1 MPAFERIKSALR
13 HTDLRLG
20 MMEYRELYD
29 GYWRAADRMGASSF
43 LDAGAIA
50 DEIIKACGWGTVLD
64 VGSGMGE
71 LVSALC
77 SRGLDARG
85 VDVSSVAVSVAEQ
98 KCPGRFR
105 EGSILALEQDD
116 NSVDIV
122 VSTDCLEH
130 IAEEDV
136 EAALEELF
144 RVSRKGVYL
153 RIASR
158 PDRDGRWHLTIRDR
172 SWWERQLFKVG
183 FRKHPRYYETIP
195 YESIE
200 TERGEFTVVLQKP
213 PAGFIE
219 KYPLAALA
227 AERDLHMDMGR
238 EQGSR
243 SDAHMIRYHEAA
255 RYIRPGDRVLD
266 AACGLGYGSNIL
278 LHNSLASDV
287 LGIDGSDYAIDYA
300 THAYGESGKIRF
312 QKGMLPAVLDD
323 LPENSVDFIA
333 SFETLEH
340 LEDPDEFLKACA
352 RVLTPGGRILVSVPH
367 DWSDET
373 GTDPNP
379 HHFHLYDWQK
389 LTDQIGKRFLLEQ
402 AFAQNANRR
411 KLDGQWVTV
420 GRQWRNVPL
429 QVDGSQPSEW
439 CLVLGMKD
447 PVGAS
452 GTPYDERLFPGTV
465 VDSDQPLL
473 DFKGQYRNPWL
484 VRSMISIGP
493 RMSAP
498 SELRHM
504 ADRVLATGDHGVAD
518 EAAALCVIAYQM
530 LEDGPNDDSF
540 RSFVKSLEKHTEI
553 DLALAAPIAVRW
565 AISLLYVRGLLEMR
579 LGKHDDATVS
589 FQRCANA
596 PFLRY
601 SPLLATK
608 VIESSFRLG
617 VMFFASG
624 SLDTARQWWQFGLD
638 AGHLA
643 ARADMSGMNTL
654 PDFVMREKVEVLDLA
669 TKCATALS
677 VFHEMAS
684 RPAAISRVLVNS
696 RSLIDDLSKQIN
708 LQASALNEQTAVMAK
723 QASAL
728 DERTSALNEQA
739 RALNEQAALISRL
752 SAENSALLKAVHVME
767 TASLQSKEPQ
777 VQPRRRRSPSEKLQK
792 WISRKKA
799 TIQAM
804 LTNKS

>member
-1 MPAFERIKSALR
+1 
-13 HTDLRLG
+13 
-20 MMEYRELYD
+20 MEYREHYD
-29 GYWRAADRMGASSF
+29 GYWRAEGRMTAKSSR
-43 LDAGAIA
+43 DTGAIA
-50 DEIIKACGWGTVLD
+50 DEIIRACGWGTVLD

-85 VDVSSVAVSVAEQ
+85 VDVSPVAVSFAEQ

-122 VSTDCLEH
+122 VSTYCLEH

-172 SWWERQLFKVG
+172 SWWERHLFDVG

-195 YESIE
+195 YEGIE
-200 TERGEFTVVLQKP
+200 TEQGEFTVVLQKP
-213 PAGFIE
+213 PAGFVE
-219 KYPLAALA
+219 KYPLAVLA

-266 AACGLGYGSNIL
+266 AACGLGYGSSIL

-312 QKGMLPAVLDD
+312 QKGMLPAALDD

-340 LEDPDEFLKACA
+340 LEDPDEFLTACA
-352 RVLTPGGRILVSVPH
+352 RVLTPGGRLLVSVPH

-389 LTDQIGKRFLLEQ
+389 LTDQIGKQFLLEH
-402 AFAQNANRR
+402 AFAQNANRM
-411 KLDGQWVTV
+411 KLDGQWVAV
-420 GRQWRNVPL
+420 GRQWRDVPL
-429 QVDGSQPSEW
+429 QAAGQPSEW

-452 GTPYDERLFPGTV
+452 GIPYDERLFPGTI

-493 RMSAP
+493 RMNAP
-498 SELRHM
+498 SELRHI
-504 ADRVLATGDHGVAD
+504 ADRVLATDDHGVAD

-530 LEDGPNDDSF
+530 LEDGPDDDSF
-540 RSFVKSLEKHTEI
+540 RAFAKSLDKHTEV
-553 DLALAAPIAVRW
+553 DLALASPIAVRW

-617 VMFFASG
+617 VMFFARG
-624 SLDTARQWWQFGLD
+624 SLDTARRWWQFGLD

-643 ARADMSGMNTL
+643 ARTDIKGMTVL
-654 PDFVMREKVEVLDLA
+654 PDFVMREKVEALDLA

-696 RSLIDDLSKQIN
+696 RSVIDGLSKQVN
-708 LQASALNEQTAVMAK
+708 LQARALEKQASALNEQTQVIGK
-723 QASAL
+723 QTSAL
-728 DERTSALNEQA
+728 DERTSALDEQT
-739 RALNEQAALISRL
+739 RALSEQAALISRL
-752 SAENSALLKAVHVME
+752 STENALLLKTVHEME
-767 TASLQSKEPQ
+767 AASQQSKEAQ
-777 VQPRRRRSPSEKLQK
+777 IQPRRRRSPSEKLQK
-792 WISRKKA
+792 WVARKKA

-804 LTNKS
+804 LASKT

>member
-1 MPAFERIKSALR
+1 MTTKSL
-13 HTDLRLG
+13 HD
-20 MMEYRELYD
+20 
-29 GYWRAADRMGASSF
+29 AD
-43 LDAGAIA
+43 AIA

-105 EGSILALEQDD
+105 EGSILALNQEDD
-116 NSVDIV
+116 SVDIV

-130 IAEEDV
+130 IAEDDV

-144 RVSRKGVYL
+144 RVCRKGAYL
-153 RIASR
+153 RISSR
-158 PDRDGRWHLTIRDR
+158 PDHDGLSDLTIRDR
-172 SWWERQLFKVG
+172 SWWEHQLFKVG
-183 FRKHPRYYETIP
+183 FRKHPRYYEIIP

-213 PAGFIE
+213 PAGFKE
-219 KYPLAALA
+219 KYPLEALA

-300 THAYGESGKIRF
+300 THAYGEPGKIRF
-312 QKGMLPAVLDD
+312 EKGMLPAALDD
-323 LPENSVDFIA
+323 LPANSVDFIA

-340 LEDPDEFLKACA
+340 LEHPDEFLIACA

-389 LTDQIGKRFLLEQ
+389 LTDQIGKQFLLEQ
-402 AFAQNANRR
+402 AFVQNANRM
-411 KLDGQWVTV
+411 KLDGKWVTV

-447 PVGAS
+447 PVGAGDIS
-452 GTPYDERLFPGTV
+452 YEERLFPGAI
-465 VDSDQPLL
+465 VDRGHPLL

-498 SELRHM
+498 SELRHI
-504 ADRVLATGDHGVAD
+504 ADRVLATSDHGTAD
-518 EAAALCVIAYQM
+518 EAAALCVVAYQM
-530 LEDGPNDDSF
+530 LEDGPDDEIF
-540 RSFVKSLEKHTEI
+540 RAFAKSLEKHVEV
-553 DLALAAPIAVRW
+553 DLALVSPIAVRW

-579 LGKHDDATVS
+579 LGRHDDATLS
-589 FQRCANA
+589 FQRCAQA

-608 VIESSFRLG
+608 VVESSFRLG
-617 VMFFASG
+617 VMSFARG
-624 SLDTARQWWQFGLD
+624 SLDIARQWWQFGLE

-643 ARADMSGMNTL
+643 ARTDMNGMTIL

-677 VFHEMAS
+677 VIQDIAS
-684 RPAAISRVLVNS
+684 RPAVIARVLVNS
-696 RSLIDDLSKQIN
+696 RSLIDGLSRQIDLQ
-708 LQASALNEQTAVMAK
+708 
-723 QASAL
+723 
-728 DERTSALNEQA
+728 TSALNRQGIALSEQTRMIGKQTSHLDA
-739 RALNEQAALISRL
+739 QVSISNEQTRVLNEQAALISRL
-752 SAENSALLKAVHVME
+752 NTENSLLVQAMHEMEAASQQLKA
-767 TASLQSKEPQ
+767 QF
-777 VQPRRRRSPSEKLQK
+777 QPRHRRSPSEKLLK
-792 WISRKKA
+792 WIARKKA

-804 LTNKS
+804 LPNRRD

>member
-1 MPAFERIKSALR
+1 
-13 HTDLRLG
+13 
-20 MMEYRELYD
+20 MEYREHYD
-29 GYWRAADRMGASSF
+29 GYWRAEGRMTAKSSR
-43 LDAGAIA
+43 DTGAIA
-50 DEIIKACGWGTVLD
+50 DEIIRACGWGTVLD
-64 VGSGMGE
+64 VGSGMGQ

-85 VDVSSVAVSVAEQ
+85 VDVSPVAVSFAEQ

-122 VSTDCLEH
+122 VSTYCLEH

-153 RIASR
+153 RIVSR

-172 SWWERQLFKVG
+172 SWWERQLFDVG

-195 YESIE
+195 YEGIE
-200 TERGEFTVVLQKP
+200 TEQGEFTVVLQKP
-213 PAGFIE
+213 PAGFVE
-219 KYPLAALA
+219 KYPLAVLA

-300 THAYGESGKIRF
+300 THAYGEPGKIRF
-312 QKGMLPAVLDD
+312 KKGMLPAALDD
-323 LPENSVDFIA
+323 LPANSVDFIA

-340 LEDPDEFLKACA
+340 LEHPDEFLIACA

-389 LTDQIGKRFLLEQ
+389 LTDQLGKQFLLEQ
-402 AFAQNANRR
+402 AFVQNANRM
-411 KLDGQWVTV
+411 KLDGKWVTV
-420 GRQWRNVPL
+420 GRTWRNVPL

-447 PVGAS
+447 PVGAGDIS
-452 GTPYDERLFPGTV
+452 YEERLFPGAI
-465 VDSDQPLL
+465 VDRGHPLL
-473 DFKGQYRNPWL
+473 DFKRQYRNPWL

-498 SELRHM
+498 SELRHI
-504 ADRVLATGDHGVAD
+504 ADRVLATSDHGTAD
-518 EAAALCVIAYQM
+518 EAAALCVVGYQM
-530 LEDGPNDDSF
+530 LEDGPDDETF
-540 RSFVKSLEKHTEI
+540 RAFAKSLEKHVEV
-553 DLALAAPIAVRW
+553 DLALVPPIAVRW

-579 LGKHDDATVS
+579 LGRHDDATLS
-589 FQRCANA
+589 LQRCAQA

-608 VIESSFRLG
+608 VVESSFRLG
-617 VMFFASG
+617 VMSFARG
-624 SLDTARQWWQFGLD
+624 SLDIARQWWQFGLE

-643 ARADMSGMNTL
+643 ARTDMNGMTIL

-677 VFHEMAS
+677 VIQDIAS
-684 RPAAISRVLVNS
+684 RPAVISRVLVNS
-696 RSLIDDLSKQIN
+696 RSLIDGLSRQIDLQ
-708 LQASALNEQTAVMAK
+708 
-723 QASAL
+723 
-728 DERTSALNEQA
+728 TSALNRQAIALSEQTRTIGKQTSDLDA
-739 RALNEQAALISRL
+739 QVSISNEQTRVLNEQAALISRL
-752 SAENSALLKAVHVME
+752 NTENSLLVQAMHEMAAASQQLKA
-767 TASLQSKEPQ
+767 QS
-777 VQPRRRRSPSEKLQK
+777 QPRHRRSPSEKLQK
-792 WISRKKA
+792 WIARKKA

-804 LTNKS
+804 LPSRRD